1 MLAAR
6 SKGNFAGRR
15 AIMQLRT
22 AQIRPRHVRHF
33 YVRGRRW
40 LAARGVIDCRGTGR
54 VMSRNNY
61 MQIARARRPFIRW
74 LMTTHALEML

>member
-6 SKGNFAGRR
+6 SKGNFARR
-15 AIMQLRT
+15 QGIMQLRT

-33 YVRGRRW
+33 YVRGRGW
-40 LAARGVIDCRGTGR
+40 LGVIDCRGTGR

-61 MQIARARRPFIRW
+61 MQIARARRRPFIRW